1 MKNSNIIILQEK
13 CNLAPY
19 HLILRF
25 RLLMIK
31 KLLSK
36 LCHSQTSSK
45 CTDNTHSVSVME
57 VFIL

>member
-13 CNLAPY
+13 LSHIA
-19 HLILRF
+19 ILRF
-25 RLLMIK
+25 RLLVIK
-31 KLLSK
+31 KLLSE

-45 CTDNTHSVSVME
+45 CTDNTHSVSVLE